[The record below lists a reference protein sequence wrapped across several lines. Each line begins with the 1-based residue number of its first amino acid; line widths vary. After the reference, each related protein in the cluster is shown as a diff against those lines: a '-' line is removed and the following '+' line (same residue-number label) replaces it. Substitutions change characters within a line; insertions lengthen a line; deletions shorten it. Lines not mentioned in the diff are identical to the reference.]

1 MNFVFV
7 EPERPAKK
15 GSAEAGEA
23 AQLPVLV
30 AKAEIPPPRAAVRPA
45 DPSDNRRASRKPV
58 RLPANISDAHQTF
71 GCTVLDM
78 SATGAR
84 LELHPRESRRHGGD
98 IELPQRF
105 FLVMETLIERSV
117 VECYVMW
124 HRGSRAGV
132 QFIGPIDSQV
142 KKLPQRRPDAKG
154 KSKAGPLSLRKR

>member
-1 MNFVFV
+1 MNFIFV
-7 EPERPAKK
+7 EPERPARK
-15 GSAEAGEA
+15 GQAEPSEG
-23 AQLPVLV
+23 QLPVVV
-30 AKAEIPPPRAAVRPA
+30 AQAEKPSRPQA
-45 DPSDNRRASRKPV
+45 PAKPGDNRRAHRKPV
-58 RLPANISDAHQTF
+58 KLPANISDAHQNF

-132 QFIGPIDSQV
+132 QFIGPIDSHI
-142 KKLPQRRPDAKG
+142 KKLPQRKTALG
-154 KSKAGPLSLRKR
+154 KDKDKAAAVSLRRR

>member
-7 EPERPAKK
+7 EPERPANRSK
-15 GSAEAGEA
+15 AEQGD

-30 AKAEIPPPRAAVRPA
+30 AKAEAPPPRAAVA
-45 DPSDNRRASRKPV
+45 QSDPSDNRRAHRKPV
-58 RLPANISDAHQTF
+58 KLPANISDASQSF

-105 FLVMETLIERSV
+105 YLVMETLLERSV

-124 HRGSRAGV
+124 HRGARAGV

-142 KKLPQRRPDAKG
+142 KKLPRRPAGAKDKG
-154 KSKAGPLSLRKR
+154 ASLRKR

>member
-7 EPERPAKK
+7 EPERPARK
-15 GSAEAGEA
+15 GNAGPTEG
-23 AQLPVLV
+23 QLPVVV
-30 AKAEIPPPRAAVRPA
+30 AQAEAPARPA
-45 DPSDNRRASRKPV
+45 ASAAAAKPSDNRRAHRKPV
-58 RLPANISDAHQTF
+58 KLPANISDAQQSF

-105 FLVMETLIERSV
+105 FLVMENLLERSV

-124 HRGSRAGV
+124 HRGSRSGV
-132 QFIGPIDSQV
+132 QFVGPIDSQI
-142 KKLPQRRPDAKG
+142 KKLPQRKPTAGKDKG
-154 KSKAGPLSLRKR
+154 APVSLRRR